1 MPPSSDTPHSHSK
14 KAPTARRKT
23 RPKFEVPAEA
33 ATPAVTEGWI
43 YRAEEVP
50 EEYPVVLVHRSEP
63 RGKAVVE
70 APVNGIMLAGMGMFF
85 LAIAVASGVSLAAVN
100 LFVAPLSSARRMLN

>member
-1 MPPSSDTPHSHSK
+1 MPPSSDAPHSHSK
-14 KAPTARRKT
+14 KAPTARRKA

-50 EEYPVVLVHRSEP
+50 EEYPPVVVHLSELQA
-63 RGKAVVE
+63 KANAE
-70 APVNGIMLAGMGMFF
+70 EPVNAVMIAGMGLFF
-85 LAIAVASGVSLAAVN
+85 LAIAIAGGASLAAMS
-100 LFVAPLSSARRMLN
+100 LFGAPLGSARRILN